1 MAEKS
6 KNPLIMQRFPGL
18 QNIPWMN
25 LTNLPTPI
33 EELVGLEKELD
44 FKGIYIKRDDI
55 TNPFYGGNK
64 PRKYEYV
71 FADAIKKN
79 RRNILT
85 LGAIGTN
92 HGLAQTILAKKIND
106 SNPNLD
112 LQSYVFLINQPL
124 TEHVRKNLL
133 LDLYY
138 GAKLSYHQNYFTLI
152 LSLIWTYITKRKSY
166 FVWPGAG
173 RPLGTIGFVNAIF
186 ELNEQIKQN
195 KIPEPDYIFVPVGT
209 TGTAAGLLLGC
220 ELNQLKTQIC
230 GVKVVAG
237 FSANT
242 KNVINLSYKTYKL
255 MKKYDKTIPTVSKSA
270 LSKRFKL
277 FTEFF
282 GGQYGMPTEEGKEAI
297 ELVKKSDNITL
308 EHTYTGKTM
317 AGLIAFIRENKNSLQ
332 GKTILYWNT
341 LNSVKHEDELK
352 NVDYHCLPKK
362 LHKFFDG
369 RVALESRLVK
379 ARKEN

>member
-1 MAEKS
+1 MSDDS
-6 KNPLIMQRFPGL
+6 KVPIIMQKFSGL

-25 LTNLPTPI
+25 LTNLPTPV
-33 EELVGLEKELD
+33 EELVGLEKHLN
-44 FKGIYIKRDDI
+44 FKGIFIKRDDI

-79 RRNILT
+79 RKNILT
-85 LGAIGTN
+85 IGAIGTN
-92 HGLAQTILAKKIND
+92 HGLAQTILAKKI
-106 SNPNLD
+106 SEANPNLN
-112 LQSYVFLINQPL
+112 LQSYVFLIKQPL

-133 LDLYY
+133 LDLHY
-138 GAKLSYHQNYFTLI
+138 GAKLSYHHNYFTLI
-152 LSLIWTYITKRKSY
+152 LSLIWKYITMRKSY

-186 ELNEQIKQN
+186 ELKEQILKN
-195 KIPEPDYIFVPVGT
+195 IMPEPDFIFVPVGT

-220 ELNQLKTQIC
+220 ELNQLKTQVY
-230 GVKVVAG
+230 GVQVVAG
-237 FSANT
+237 FSANS
-242 KNVINLSYKTYKL
+242 KNVVNLAYKTYKL
-255 MKKYDKTIPTVSKSA
+255 MKKYDASIPSISKAA
-270 LSKRFKL
+270 LTKRFKL
-277 FTEFF
+277 LTEFF

-297 ELVKKSDNITL
+297 DLIKKSDNIIL

-317 AGLIAFIRENKNSLQ
+317 AGLIAFVREHKNSIQ

-341 LNSVKHEDELK
+341 LNSIRHDEEIKDL
-352 NVDYHCLPKK
+352 DYHNLPKK

-369 RVALESRLVK
+369 TIALETRLVK
-379 ARKEN
+379 ARKI